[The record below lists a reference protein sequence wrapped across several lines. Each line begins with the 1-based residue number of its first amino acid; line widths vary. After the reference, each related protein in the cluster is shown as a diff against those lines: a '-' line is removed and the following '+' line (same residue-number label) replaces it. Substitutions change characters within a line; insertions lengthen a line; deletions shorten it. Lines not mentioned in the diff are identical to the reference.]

1 MGAETESCFDE
12 GQYSSKALSWK
23 IV

>member
-12 GQYSSKALSWK
+12 GQDSSKALSWK